1 MNQQERIDL
10 LIEKAGSGSKLAEM
24 ISTTSASLSKL
35 RTGKFHIEAFAP
47 RIAQAFPNVNCR
59 WLLTGEGDPFS
70 KEADEGEIRAELRAL
85 RKAVDKLAAEV
96 RKK

>member
-1 MNQQERIDL
+1 MNQQERIDI

-47 RIAQAFPNVNCR
+47 RIAQAFPDVNCR
-59 WLLTGEGDPFS
+59 WLLTGEGEPFS

-85 RKAVDKLAAEV
+85 SEKMDKVLS
-96 RKK
+96 KQK